1 MKNWLILILFLLAG
15 FLHAQKQVAKALDA
29 KDITYLL
36 VDASNAY
43 RVNLNTNN
51 SGTIRVSAL
60 SEGEYQSVLALHV
73 EKEGATAKV
82 ATGFQPSFQFPNDK
96 LGAHKVIS
104 VSLEISLPENIE
116 VKVYGKSSG
125 VRATGLF
132 RNLEVVLA
140 DGNCSLE
147 DVKGTVK
154 VQTQQGDIS
163 LQAAEG
169 VVDAESRYGKTD
181 LQVFPDGDNLFFLR
195 TISGH
200 ISLFKKE

>member
-15 FLHAQKQVAKALDA
+15 FLHAQKQVAKSLDA

-36 VDASNAY
+36 VDANNAY
-43 RVNLNTNN
+43 RVNLSTNN
-51 SGTIRVSAL
+51 SGMIRVSAL

-82 ATGFQPSFQFPNDK
+82 ATGFQPSFRFPNDK

-104 VSLEISLPENIE
+104 VSLEISLPQGIE
-116 VKVYGKSSG
+116 VKVYGKSSN

-132 RNLEVVLA
+132 RNLEVVLS

-181 LQVFPDGDNLFFLR
+181 PQEFPEGDNLFFLR

>member
-15 FLHAQKQVAKALDA
+15 FLHAQKQVAKSLYA

-36 VDASNAY
+36 VDANNAY
-43 RVNLNTNN
+43 RVNLSTNN

-73 EKEGATAKV
+73 DKEGATAKV

-104 VSLEISLPENIE
+104 VSLEISLPQGIE
-116 VKVYGKSSG
+116 VKVYGKSSN

-132 RNLEVVLA
+132 RNLEVVLS

-169 VVDAESRYGKTD
+169 VVDAESRYGKTEPHE
-181 LQVFPDGDNLFFLR
+181 FPEGDNLFFLR